1 MTEERY
7 LVAAR
12 KYRPQRFG
20 ELVAQEHV
28 AETLRNA
35 IRMDRLAHVYLFS
48 GPRGVGKTTTAR
60 ILAKAINCT
69 GRGDDPE
76 PCRKCNSCKD
86 LESQRSL
93 NIFEI
98 DAASNNK
105 VDDVRDLRETV
116 HIPPQGAIRKIY
128 IIDEVHMLSNAAFNA
143 LLKTLEEPPSY
154 ALFIFATTEPHKVL
168 PTILSRCQR
177 FDFRRIPVPAILQ
190 HLKQICTEEGITA
203 DEESLL
209 LIARKGDG
217 ALRDALSAFDQA
229 VALCGTS
236 LVYSELAAA
245 LRVVDVDYFFEI
257 VEFIARHETSAI
269 LLFSDRVLS
278 QGFDIREFLGGLA
291 EHLRKLL
298 VAVTVGAPLLQDVS
312 EAVRARYS
320 SQSTLLTQAQL
331 LRMLMIADDA
341 LMALPMA
348 TSPRLKFELALLK
361 MSSLSHGLDLTEA
374 LTRLRNLEDLLKKGG
389 LRQMPSGT
397 AGLPPRPQPTP
408 AATRKAPPHGQI
420 SVGAGGAKQETARGP
435 EAARY
440 PAPSTLHVPEKTSPP
455 HLGGV
460 EPGGA
465 KQEPV
470 SEPQAARSPATPT
483 LRVPEKPPPPSQPDV
498 GPESAKPEP
507 AREPQAA
514 RSPATP
520 TLRVPEKPPPPS
532 QPDVGPGSAMPE
544 PARDPTTP
552 SAPAAMEKAAEDR
565 VGSEQRTA
573 EQVDKAAKTTSA
585 PTEAAAVPVQ
595 MNPEEVWTQVTRRV
609 AESHPSTAD
618 TMKGAQGAIWRND
631 TLHVRIAGKSHYEL
645 IEGRNIEITAA
656 IRAIT
661 QNPGLTLSLEML
673 PAKSKQ
679 QQADEHL
686 DQLRQASPTVQV
698 MMDLFDVEIVT

>member
-1 MTEERY
+1 MEEERY

-12 KYRPQRFG
+12 KYRPQRFS

-69 GRGDDPE
+69 GRTEDPE
-76 PCRKCNSCKD
+76 PCRQCTSCKD

-105 VDDVRDLRETV
+105 VDDVRELRETV
-116 HIPPQGAIRKIY
+116 RIPPQGAMRKIY

-143 LLKTLEEPPSY
+143 LLKTLEEPPPY

-229 VALCGTS
+229 VALCGTN

-245 LRVVDVDYFFEI
+245 LRVVDVDFFFE
-257 VEFIARHETSAI
+257 VVGFIARHDTSAI

-278 QGFDIREFLGGLA
+278 QGYDIREFLGGLA

-298 VAVTVGAPLLQDVS
+298 VAVTVGASLLQDVS
-312 EAVRARYS
+312 EAVRARYT
-320 SQSTLLTQAQL
+320 SQSALLTQAQL

-341 LMALPMA
+341 LISLPMA
-348 TSPRLKFELALLK
+348 ASPRLKFEMALLK
-361 MSSLSHGLDLTEA
+361 MSSLSRGLDLTEA

-389 LRQMPSGT
+389 PITMPSG
-397 AGLPPRPQPTP
+397 AGAGSPPTQPAPSARPQPATTRKTPPPAQKNVGSGGRKRDTSRGPKAANDLADATPRAP
-408 AATRKAPPHGQI
+408 AAT
-420 SVGAGGAKQETARGP
+420 
-435 EAARY
+435 
-440 PAPSTLHVPEKTSPP
+440 
-455 HLGGV
+455 
-460 EPGGA
+460 
-465 KQEPV
+465 
-470 SEPQAARSPATPT
+470 
-483 LRVPEKPPPPSQPDV
+483 
-498 GPESAKPEP
+498 
-507 AREPQAA
+507 
-514 RSPATP
+514 
-520 TLRVPEKPPPPS
+520 
-532 QPDVGPGSAMPE
+532 
-544 PARDPTTP
+544 
-552 SAPAAMEKAAEDR
+552 EKAAEPR
-565 VGSEQRTA
+565 QSSVGPGAEEQSVSHRPGAAEDPAVKPTA
-573 EQVDKAAKTTSA
+573 SRPAMAAAK
-585 PTEAAAVPVQ
+585 PVQ
-595 MNPEEVWTQVTRRV
+595 MNPEEVWTKVTRQV
-609 AESHPSTAD
+609 ADSHPSTAD
-618 TMKGAQGAIWRND
+618 IMKGAQDAIWQNRA
-631 TLHVRIAGKSHYEL
+631 LHVRIAGKSHYEL
-645 IEGRNIEITAA
+645 IDGRNVEITEAL
-656 IRAIT
+656 RAIT
-661 QNPGLTLSLEML
+661 KDPGLTLSLEML

-679 QQADEHL
+679 QQADELL
-686 DQLRQASPTVQV
+686 DQLRQSSPAVQA
-698 MMDLFDVEIVT
+698 MAGLFDVEIIT